1 MPILVEGID
10 APQLGRSVG
19 EWVRAATIDIAE
31 RALRE
36 EVARGFDAQ
45 PVVITDGM
53 PRRDYR
59 EVRPFGRIEFAA
71 RSNMAE
77 VVLFA
82 LNELR
87 KVSPVRTGRYVSSHE
102 VLLNGSEIGG
112 NLALAL
118 RAVNPSDRVQIVNPQ
133 PYARKLEGA
142 TANRRTGRG
151 KRRPSSR
158 QAPNGIYRVVQR
170 RVIARYGKTLF
181 VDFKYVTLNLGVK
194 VWARR
199 GSRRVQRDQVYP
211 ALQFFI
217 KADG

>member
-1 MPILVEGID
+1 MPIWVEGID
-10 APQLGRSVG
+10 APQLGRSVA
-19 EWVRAATIDIAE
+19 EWVRAATIDVAE
-31 RALRE
+31 RVLRE
-36 EVARGFDAQ
+36 EVARGFDTR

-59 EVRPFGRIEFAA
+59 QVRPFGRIEFAA

-87 KVSPVRTGRYVSSHE
+87 KASPVRSGRYVSSHA
-102 VLLNGSEIGG
+102 VLLNGSEIEG
-112 NLALAL
+112 NLALTL
-118 RAVNPSDRVQIVNPQ
+118 RAVKPSDRVQIVNPQ

-170 RVIARYGKTLF
+170 RVIARYGRTLF
-181 VDFKYVTLNLGVK
+181 VDFKYVTLNLAVK